1 MRKGMNSWCLP
12 ADLSLEELFGTVKA
26 AGFDSIE
33 LNMSEAKQNG
43 SITSDLGLID
53 NILLTV
59 DATMQE
65 LNEIKQQSIT
75 HQLPISSISTAL
87 HWTYPLTSHIPGVR
101 RKGIDIAKKMIDAC
115 SFLGGDTVLIV
126 PGVVTEKSSYDECYD
141 LAQAALREL
150 ASYAEPLGIAVGVEN
165 VWNKFL
171 LSPLEMRRFLDEIG
185 HPSVKAYFDAGNVL
199 QFGYPEQWVRILGE
213 RIAKVHIKDFR
224 KDIGNIR
231 GFTGLLGG
239 DMEWEPLM
247 KALREIGYKGDIIC
261 ELSPYKANPSQLA
274 ADASKAMDYILS
286 C

>member
-12 ADLSLEELFGTVKA
+12 ADMALEQLFETAKQ
-26 AGFDSIE
+26 AGFNSIE
-33 LNMSEAKQNG
+33 LNMSEAKQNA
-43 SITSDLGLID
+43 SITTELGLAD
-53 NILLTV
+53 NAILTV
-59 DATMQE
+59 EATTEQLNAIKKQSLDQE
-65 LNEIKQQSIT
+65 
-75 HQLPISSISTAL
+75 LPISSIATAL
-87 HWTYPLTSHIPGVR
+87 HWTYPLTSPEPETR
-101 RKGIDIAKKMIDAC
+101 RKGIEIAKKMIDAC
-115 SFLGGDTVLIV
+115 SYLGGDTVLIV
-126 PGVVTEKSSYDECYD
+126 PGVVTETSSYDTCYA
-141 LAQAALREL
+141 LAQEALTEL
-150 ASYAEPLGIAVGVEN
+150 AAYAEPLGIVIGVEN

-185 HPSVKAYFDAGNVL
+185 HPSIKAYFDAGNVL

-247 KALREIGYKGDIIC
+247 EALREIGYKGDIIC

-274 ADASKAMDYILS
+274 ADASKAMDYIVS